1 MRHDLILQ
9 LGELALASRFRR
21 LSDRL
26 MRDVS
31 RVYRERSLDFEARW
45 FPLLYLLGQRS
56 PLPVG
61 AVARELCITHPA
73 VHQIAGAMTRKGLLV
88 STKDDHDD
96 RRRLLALTPRG
107 RALVAALEPLWQE
120 IAGATREALDA
131 SGHDILGALAALE
144 AQLDREEV
152 YDRIQRRLQTRALAA
167 VEILAYDPAYR
178 RHFKSLNLEWLRKD
192 FTVERIDREMLDD
205 PEGTILDRGGAILFA
220 REGKR
225 IVGTCALLRHD
236 AHTFELA
243 KMAVAPQAR
252 GRQIGRRLGM
262 AAIEKARALGAT
274 RLVLLTS
281 PKLVPAVQLYRSL
294 GFTVD
299 SKNQGSAARYA
310 RPTFAM
316 KLDLARRPARP
327 RARRKAS

>member
-1 MRHDLILQ
+1 MRHDLILE

-31 RVYRERSLDFEARW
+31 RIYRERSLDFEARW

-56 PLPVG
+56 PLTVG
-61 AVARELCITHPA
+61 AVARELSITHPA

-88 STKDDHDD
+88 SAKDDRDD
-96 RRRLLALTPRG
+96 RRRLLALTPKG
-107 RALVAALEPLWQE
+107 LALVGALEPLWQE
-120 IAGATREALDA
+120 IAGATREALDGA
-131 SGHDILGALAALE
+131 GHDVLGALAALE
-144 AQLDREEV
+144 AQLDQEEV
-152 YDRIQRRLQTRALAA
+152 YDRIQRRMRTRDLAA
-167 VEILAYDPAYR
+167 VEILPYAPAYR
-178 RHFKSLNLEWLRKD
+178 RHFKALNLEWLRKD
-192 FTVERIDREMLDD
+192 FTVEKIDREMLDD
-205 PEGTILDRGGAILFA
+205 PQGQILDRGGAILFA

-225 IVGTCALLRHD
+225 IVGTCALLRH
-236 AHTFELA
+236 AEGTFELA

-252 GRQIGRRLGM
+252 GRQIGRRLGL
-262 AAIEKARALGAT
+262 AAIERARALGAT

-281 PKLVPAVQLYRSL
+281 PKLIPAIQLYRSL

-299 SKNQGSAARYA
+299 PANQEGAARYA

-316 KLDLARRPARP
+316 TLDLGRAPARP